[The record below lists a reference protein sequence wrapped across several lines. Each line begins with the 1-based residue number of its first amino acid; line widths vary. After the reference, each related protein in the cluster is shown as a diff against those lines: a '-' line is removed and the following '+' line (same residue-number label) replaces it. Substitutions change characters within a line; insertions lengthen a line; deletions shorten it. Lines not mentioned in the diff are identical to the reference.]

1 MTIDQK
7 LGCADPGRREFVHG
21 LTAGGVLALAGQWPQ
36 RSFGQTN
43 SPREIRSREPNLEIG
58 QTIVNFTGRARTAT
72 TINGGVP
79 GPTLRW
85 RQGDDVTIRVA
96 NRLSQPTSI
105 HWHGLILPWQ
115 MDGVPG
121 LSFDGIAP
129 GSSFTYR
136 FPLRQAG
143 TYWYHSHTGFQE
155 QLGHYGALIIDP
167 LEPEPHAYD
176 REYIVM
182 LSDWT
187 DEDPMRVFAR
197 LKKAS
202 HYYNYQ
208 RRTISD
214 VRAEIRER
222 GLTQYRQDRRMWAR
236 MRMSDRDLSDVT
248 GFAYTYLMNG
258 QTPASN
264 WTALFNR
271 GERVR
276 LRFINSS
283 AMTLFDVRI
292 PGLEMTVIAADG
304 QNIDPVTIDEF
315 RIGVAETYD
324 VLVSPMHDVAYSIF
338 AQAIDRSGYA
348 AGTLTPDISLAAEIP
363 ELDRLQPLTM
373 ADMGMAP
380 MDMGGMS
387 HAEMGHAQMDHAQM
401 GHMQPHDMSSADELP
416 SNPGIDMRAMNPQT
430 RFGDPGPGLRDR
442 PWRVLTY
449 EQLGRPQ
456 ARPDPDRE
464 LTLRLTGS
472 MSRYMWSFD
481 GTRFSDADPIELGLG
496 ENVCITLINDTMM
509 NHPIHL
515 HGLWSDLETNAA
527 GDIVRKHTIVVQPGQ
542 QAHYRVA
549 ADAVGP
555 WAYHCH
561 LLYHMEA
568 GMFRVVRVS

>member
-1 MTIDQK
+1 MNYDQK
-7 LGCADPGRREFVHG
+7 FRCADPGRRRFVHG
-21 LTAGGVLALAGQWPQ
+21 LTAGGVLALAGQWPE
-36 RSFGQTN
+36 RSFGQTD
-43 SPREIRSREPNLEIG
+43 SPREIHGRQARLEIG
-58 QTIVNFTGRARTAT
+58 ETAVNFTGRPRTAT
-72 TINGGVP
+72 TINGGIP

-85 RQGDDVTIRVA
+85 RQGDEVTIHVA
-96 NRLSQPTSI
+96 NGLSQSTSI
-105 HWHGLILPWQ
+105 HWHGIVLPWQ

-121 LSFDGIAP
+121 LSFDGVAP

-136 FPLRQAG
+136 FGLRQAG

-167 LEPEPHAYD
+167 IEPEPHRYD
-176 REYIVM
+176 RDYVVM

-208 RRTISD
+208 RRTLDDI
-214 VRAEIRER
+214 RTEIREQ
-222 GLTQYRQDRRMWAR
+222 GLAQYRQDRRMWAQ

-248 GFAYTYLMNG
+248 GATYTYLMNG
-258 QTPASN
+258 ATPASN

-271 GERVR
+271 GERIR

-304 QNIDPVTIDEF
+304 QNVEPVTIDEF

-324 VLVSPMHDVAYSIF
+324 VLVSPTHDVAYSIF
-338 AQAIDRSGYA
+338 AQAIDRYGFA
-348 AGTLTPDISLAAEIP
+348 LGTLTPDASLATQIP
-363 ELDRLQPLTM
+363 QLDALPVLTM
-373 ADMGMAP
+373 ADMGMAQ
-380 MDMGGMS
+380 MSMGGMT
-387 HAEMGHAQMDHAQM
+387 HADMGHTEMGHAQA
-401 GHMQPHDMSSADELP
+401 HDVPSVDADT

-430 RFGDPGPGLRDR
+430 RFGDPGAGLRDR
-442 PWRVLTY
+442 SWRVLTY
-449 EQLGRPQ
+449 SQLGRPQ
-456 ARPDPDRE
+456 PHPAPDRE
-464 LTLRLTGS
+464 LELHLTGS

-481 GTRFSDADPIELGLG
+481 GIRFSDAEPIGLRLG
-496 ENVCITLINDTMM
+496 ENVRITLINDTMM
-509 NHPIHL
+509 HHPIHL
-515 HGLWSDLETNAA
+515 HGMWSDLETNAA
-527 GDIVRKHTIVVQPGQ
+527 GDTVRKHTIVVQPGQ
-542 QAHYRVA
+542 QVHYRVA
-549 ADAVGP
+549 ADALGP

-568 GMFRVVRVS
+568 GMFRVVRVT

>member
-1 MTIDQK
+1 MNIDK
-7 LGCADPGRREFVHG
+7 KSSCADLGRRTFVHG
-21 LTAGGVLALAGQWPQ
+21 VTAGGVLALVGQWPQ
-36 RSFGQTN
+36 RSFGQTA
-43 SPREIRSREPNLEIG
+43 SPREIRGRETRLEIG
-58 QTIVNFTGRARTAT
+58 QTAVNFTGRPRTAT
-72 TINGGVP
+72 TINGGIP

-85 RQGDDVTIRVA
+85 RQGDDVTIHVA

-167 LEPEPHAYD
+167 IEPEPHPYD
-176 REYIVM
+176 RDYVVM

-187 DEDPMRVFAR
+187 DEDPVRVFAR

-208 RRTISD
+208 RRTVNDIRTE
-214 VRAEIRER
+214 VRER
-222 GLTQYRQDRRMWAR
+222 GLGQYRQDRRMWAQ

-248 GFAYTYLMNG
+248 GVAYTYLMNG
-258 QTPASN
+258 QTPAGN

-271 GERVR
+271 GERIR

-304 QNIDPVTIDEF
+304 QSVDPVTIDEF

-324 VLVSPMHDVAYSIF
+324 VLVSPSHDVAYSIF
-338 AQAIDRSGYA
+338 AQAIDRYGYA
-348 AGTLTPDISLAAEIP
+348 AGTLTPDLSLAAEVP
-363 ELDRLQPLTM
+363 PLDALQPLTM
-373 ADMGMAP
+373 TDMGMAP
-380 MDMGGMS
+380 MDVGAMN
-387 HAEMGHAQMDHAQM
+387 HAEMGHTEM
-401 GHMQPHDMSSADELP
+401 GHMRPHDMSSADELP
-416 SNPGIDMRAMNPQT
+416 SNPGVDMRAMNPQT
-430 RFGDPGPGLRDR
+430 RFGDPGPGLRNR
-442 PWRVLTY
+442 SWRVLTY

-456 ARPDPDRE
+456 ARPTADRE
-464 LTLRLTGS
+464 LALRLTGS

-481 GTRFSDADPIELGLG
+481 GVRFSDAEPIDLGFG
-496 ENVCITLINDTMM
+496 ENVRITLVNDTMM
-509 NHPIHL
+509 HHPIHL
-515 HGLWSDLETNAA
+515 HGLWSDLETNGA
-527 GDIVRKHTIVVQPGQ
+527 GDIARKHTIVVQPGQ
-542 QAHYRVA
+542 QVHYRVA
-549 ADAVGP
+549 ADAMGP

-568 GMFRVVRVS
+568 GMFRVVRVT